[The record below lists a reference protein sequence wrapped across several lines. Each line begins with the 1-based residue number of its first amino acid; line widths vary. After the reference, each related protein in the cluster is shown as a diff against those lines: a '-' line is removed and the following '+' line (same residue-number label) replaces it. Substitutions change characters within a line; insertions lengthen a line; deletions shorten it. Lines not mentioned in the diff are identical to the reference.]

1 MSKLDETILRRKQ
14 FKQNQQRIKMTLDKI
29 EQLDDTIEVDGF
41 VRPYQSFHKSFSDT
55 PYLIDVCLEP
65 AKFLVSKTKK
75 PSETKYNSIGKKIYI
90 EYFLKVKL
98 QHDIVVKG
106 LGENEFNRCKTFNI
120 DSTSSQIQ
128 ECILLKNTEIKITVS
143 LPTWNVKNIEI
154 TPYDID
160 CEIQFTTKNSI
171 MYDII
176 LNF

>member
-1 MSKLDETILRRKQ
+1 M
-14 FKQNQQRIKMTLDKI
+14 
-29 EQLDDTIEVDGF
+29 
-41 VRPYQSFHKSFSDT
+41 
-55 PYLIDVCLEP
+55 
-65 AKFLVSKTKK
+65 
-75 PSETKYNSIGKKIYI
+75 
-90 EYFLKVKL
+90 
-98 QHDIVVKG
+98 
-106 LGENEFNRCKTFNI
+106 GENEFNRCKTFNI